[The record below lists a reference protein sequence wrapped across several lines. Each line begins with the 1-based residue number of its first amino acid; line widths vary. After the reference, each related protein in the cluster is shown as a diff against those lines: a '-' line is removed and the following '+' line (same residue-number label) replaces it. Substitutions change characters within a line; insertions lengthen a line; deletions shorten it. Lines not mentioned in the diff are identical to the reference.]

1 MEQVK
6 QLLVDTIETE
16 VKGLNQLSMGSE
28 ERSAAVDEIC
38 KLSRIVMDTEKNEVE
53 AEDKAERRTIDR
65 DTMKLDAI
73 DKEKTAREANRQFD
87 ETQKNERNK
96 LITETAV
103 AAGGILVTVVCF
115 GIGLNFEK
123 TATILSPMVR
133 NLVPKT
139 WLIKK

>member
-73 DKEKTAREANRQFD
+73 DKEKTAREVNRQFD

-139 WLIKK
+139 WFIKK